1 MDESLEPTNPKGE
14 FHHFQ
19 LVDAEGRIPV
29 SISVL
34 VHYNPVDRDEDE
46 AAKKPITDQE
56 IIDFHYALKEF
67 NGDYLQAFSRS
78 NS

>member
-1 MDESLEPTNPKGE
+1 VDESLESNQKGE

-34 VHYNPVDRDEDE
+34 VHYNPAEREEDE
-46 AAKKPITDQE
+46 GSKKPISEQE
-56 IIDFHYALKEF
+56 VIDFHFALKEF